1 MKAKRAKDKNKVKK
15 IDTDLQKPQTHL
27 FGSRNPTKTQMLKNK
42 IECKEKQKPIK
53 EKGKTQNTQLRKS
66 KEKERK
72 IKEAQ
77 KE

>member
-1 MKAKRAKDKNKVKK
+1 MKAKRAKDENKVKK

-53 EKGKTQNTQLRKS
+53 EKGKKS
-66 KEKERK
+66 ENPVEKK
-72 IKEAQ
+72 
-77 KE
+77 